1 MSARPRAL
9 VLALAASLAAFACDR
24 PAPTAAAP
32 GPAAA
37 ATRVAYAIG
46 GMHCGGC
53 ADAIVAEVGAV
64 HGVSAVHCTFDSKC
78 AVVELADP
86 AAQPAAEHAITKMG
100 YRITPCPVPASMPDA
115 PAAPAAAATPQTAAD
130 ASR

>member
-1 MSARPRAL
+1 MSARPRL
-9 VLALAASLAAFACDR
+9 LIVALAASLAACACDR
-24 PAPTAAAP
+24 PAATATAHA
-32 GPAAA
+32 PAAA

-86 AAQPAAEHAITKMG
+86 SAQPAAEHAITKMG
-100 YRITPCPVPASMPDA
+100 YRITPCPVPATV
-115 PAAPAAAATPQTAAD
+115 PASPPQTAAD